1 MRELQKNS
9 DICVQILKLKSC
21 TDGGI
26 LDPDDH
32 LSDVAD
38 DREKIIAIYEEQKSS
53 CSHYNNGDGISAD
66 FVGTRSPDI
75 INEDKTYK
83 VQEELNS
90 YINDYAHQVSSG
102 KTSSPESSLIAHNTS
117 AEQVKEASSTN
128 NQNHSELSLRE
139 PETAS
144 ISNSLTSNEDEFS
157 FTRLGPRCSVRLSVL
172 SNSKN
177 ICRWEEAAER
187 RLLMTQNKGMKEPE
201 SRPIATTYSEEKSEE
216 NDKKVNGHRVQ
227 GVEPGNKV
235 GKDGKL
241 QVSDRIVEI
250 NQQNLVHV
258 DFPEAQNIFRNALQS
273 SEIHYQV
280 GKKSNSFLG
289 CLSPSSESI
298 KSTLFEERI
307 DVQRKNLQE
316 DGEKGTKSDSRIST
330 PINTVSL
337 GQKNVLLA
345 SNTRKMGRKFK
356 VELTKGPDGL
366 GFSITTRD
374 NPAVGFCPIYIKNI
388 LPKGSAVKDGRLKPG
403 DRLLKVNEVEVT
415 GLSQDEA
422 VAVLKNVSPGS
433 VVNLLVSRQDVDVI
447 SNLPRKI
454 PPEKASDAV
463 NINPWQ
469 YKEVFTFDI
478 PLNDTGSAGLGI
490 SVKGHTSVTHKGPV
504 DFGIFIKSIIH
515 GGAASKDGRLK
526 ADDQLLS
533 INGISLLNMTNTE
546 ALKTVRKTMTQN
558 EGPNVH
564 PGAISLTVARMTVS
578 PSTDEVGNENDG
590 SSFLND
596 LNDLMLSSGSDSR
609 CGSANGSFIHN
620 SFAETE
626 DIVSVEPSKN
636 IEDHMSLN
644 HRTVCTLDGNN
655 LDFDENMNQ
664 RDSKCL
670 EKKNLIFDSPV
681 LSIRNPVVDRL
692 TEQGYYSQII
702 PKNTHH
708 SESYLC
714 ASHEKRS
721 DHQLHHA
728 SCDLGKSDGYTD
740 EDTTQSVVS
749 EEANKP
755 LYSTSH
761 SESSYNMLFTLENE
775 DKKDDKL
782 ESKATQ
788 NNRDSLISSLD
799 EDSFNLSRDGVG
811 RRSVSEKRHAKLVAT
826 KTNTFKRNKQ
836 GREDGKHKDQYQRN
850 DREQLTRHLQIAD
863 LQCKQSAFENTHC
876 RDQSLDKIHA
886 DAKENENVQKMP
898 LEVKP
903 LIIGKKSSN
912 SESTENV
919 QELKKDKR
927 SEILKDSSAAA
938 VKNIDGEEHFSVTC
952 QSPEVTLEVNN
963 QSENGSLT
971 SVESYGCSPL
981 AAVLNRP
988 SVSSDRTP
996 DDVLSPD
1003 YKFSKN
1009 KKKSLL
1015 KGLGSIFKLG
1025 KNKTS
1030 KVLEKS
1036 KEVQSDELK
1045 KEGEKQNKTKES
1057 FQEYQEKIPET
1068 YWRVAYRDKQNQV
1081 LYGSAR
1087 YSSMNCSRSS
1097 APITKNT
1104 CQEQEQHVLC
1114 HLDPEKEGHYMSDKK
1129 EIFHETERKEPLVQQ
1144 PPRYPF
1150 PQVYA
1155 QFCQPRRILPKVF
1168 TSHRSHPALIQRA
1181 QSLRCPDAK
1190 LAIKKQRDTTDVLH
1204 NRSCRLETST
1214 EDKID
1219 TQLNS
1224 VTVNHF
1230 NSQNE
1235 LQQQQQLEHRK
1246 NQQLH
1251 SKDQQ
1256 LQSLHLRH
1264 HTEPLRQLSR
1274 PTSNFRRDRSA
1285 SAYCRIGQMQPKC
1298 LPTNRSSHTT
1308 CVPAQIS
1315 QTTNSSLSSCD
1326 HHYDSTV
1333 QPNVC
1338 ETPERWT
1345 VYNIGYLDRH
1355 LMPHYS
1361 LQKDPS
1367 LKYSSFRSH
1376 QDTRVGY

>member
-1 MRELQKNS
+1 MK
-9 DICVQILKLKSC
+9 
-21 TDGGI
+21 
-26 LDPDDH
+26 
-32 LSDVAD
+32 
-38 DREKIIAIYEEQKSS
+38 
-53 CSHYNNGDGISAD
+53 
-66 FVGTRSPDI
+66 
-75 INEDKTYK
+75 
-83 VQEELNS
+83 
-90 YINDYAHQVSSG
+90 
-102 KTSSPESSLIAHNTS
+102 
-117 AEQVKEASSTN
+117 
-128 NQNHSELSLRE
+128 QNKGRKE
-139 PETAS
+139 PET
-144 ISNSLTSNEDEFS
+144 
-157 FTRLGPRCSVRLSVL
+157 
-172 SNSKN
+172 
-177 ICRWEEAAER
+177 
-187 RLLMTQNKGMKEPE
+187 
-201 SRPIATTYSEEKSEE
+201 RPIATTYSEEKSED
-216 NDKKVNGHRVQ
+216 NDEQVNGHRVQ

-235 GKDGKL
+235 WKDGKL

-273 SEIHYQV
+273 SEIQHQL

-316 DGEKGTKSDSRIST
+316 DGEKGTKSDRIST
-330 PINTVSL
+330 PINTVSF

-356 VELTKGPDGL
+356 VQLIKGPDGL

-374 NPAVGFCPIYIKNI
+374 NPALGFCPIYIKNI
-388 LPKGSAVKDGRLKPG
+388 LPKGAAVKDGRLKPG
-403 DRLLKVNEVEVT
+403 DRLLKVNQVEVT
-415 GLSQDEA
+415 GLSQAEA
-422 VAVLKNVSPGS
+422 VAILKNVSPGS

-490 SVKGHTSVTHKGPV
+490 SVKGHTSVTHNGPV

-533 INGISLLNMTNTE
+533 INGISLVNMTNTE

-564 PGAISLTVARMTVS
+564 PGAISLTVARMIVS
-578 PSTDEVGNENDG
+578 PSIDEVGNENDG

-596 LNDLMLSSGSDSR
+596 LNNLMLSSGGDSR

-626 DIVSVEPSKN
+626 DRVSVEPSKN
-636 IEDHMSLN
+636 IEDGMSLN
-644 HRTVCTLDGNN
+644 HRTVCTLNCN

-664 RDSKCL
+664 RESKCL

-692 TEQGYYSQII
+692 TEQGYYSQIK
-702 PKNTHH
+702 PKNTLH

-714 ASHEKRS
+714 ASHENWS
-721 DHQLHHA
+721 DHQLYHA
-728 SCDLGKSDGYTD
+728 SCDLIKSDGYTD
-740 EDTTQSVVS
+740 MDTTQSVVS

-761 SESSYNMLFTLENE
+761 PESSYNLLFTLENE
-775 DKKDDKL
+775 DKKNDKL

-799 EDSFNLSRDGVG
+799 EDSFNLSRDGIG
-811 RRSVSEKRHAKLVAT
+811 RRSVSEKRHAKLDAT

-836 GREDGKHKDQYQRN
+836 GREDGKHKEQYQRN
-850 DREQLTRHLQIAD
+850 DPEQLTRHLQIAD
-863 LQCKQSAFENTHC
+863 LQYKQSAFENTHC

-919 QELKKDKR
+919 QKMPLEVKPLIIGKKSSNSESTENVQELKKDKR

-938 VKNIDGEEHFSVTC
+938 VKNTDGEEHFSTTC
-952 QSPEVTLEVNN
+952 QSPEVAVEVNN
-963 QSENGSLT
+963 QSENGSLA
-971 SVESYGCSPL
+971 SIESYGCSPL

-1015 KGLGSIFKLG
+1015 KGLGSMFKFG

-1030 KVLEKS
+1030 KVSGKS
-1036 KEVQSDELK
+1036 KEAQSDELK
-1045 KEGEKQNKTKES
+1045 KKREEKNKTKES

-1081 LYGSAR
+1081 FYGSAR
-1087 YSSMNCSRSS
+1087 YSSMNCTRSF
-1097 APITKNT
+1097 APITKNM

-1114 HLDPEKEGHYMSDKK
+1114 QPDPEKEDHYMSDKK
-1129 EIFHETERKEPLVQQ
+1129 EMFHETQRKEPLVQQ
-1144 PPRYPF
+1144 PPRYPL

-1181 QSLRCPDAK
+1181 QSLRCPDVKSAFSE
-1190 LAIKKQRDTTDVLH
+1190 QRDSTDVLH
-1204 NRSCRLETST
+1204 NRSCRLETSA

-1224 VTVNHF
+1224 VTVNHY

-1235 LQQQQQLEHRK
+1235 LQQQQQLQHR
-1246 NQQLH
+1246 NYQQLH
-1251 SKDQQ
+1251 FKGQQ

-1285 SAYCRIGQMQPKC
+1285 SACYRIGKMQPKC

-1315 QTTNSSLSSCD
+1315 QTTNYSLSSCD

-1345 VYNIGYLDRH
+1345 VYNIGFLDRH

-1361 LQKDPS
+1361 LEKDPS
-1367 LKYSSFRSH
+1367 LKHSPFRSH
-1376 QDTRVGY
+1376 QDTRIGY